1 MAVPAVNIS
10 IEKGMYFEN
19 TFTISNPDETPLI
32 LIGYSAVAKIKKHHS
47 STSSQPFS
55 ISITASTGKIQI
67 SMASTLTA
75 QLSDGRNYYD
85 IVIVSG
91 DGTKTKVIEGNAIVT
106 PSISL

>member
-1 MAVPAVNIS
+1 
-10 IEKGMYFEN
+10 
-19 TFTISNPDETPLI
+19 
-32 LIGYSAVAKIKKHHS
+32 
-47 STSSQPFS
+47 
-55 ISITASTGKIQI
+55 
-67 SMASTLTA
+67 MASTLTA